1 MGYIVQCYVILHD
14 ISRENNMYT
23 FVRSW
28 LNPVSPE
35 LPYHNVDLRNVTVA
49 TLLDEYI
56 DGYIELTHTAL
67 KGSVFVDLQTIR
79 ESDLPMNT
87 SLKFSTWINTL
98 GNRRIPTM
106 SSKPVYETN
115 RVYYRDAVLCDCKID
130 VTVPYRL
137 PNDDAAI
144 SDKTNV
150 YVEYPPKYRSPLN
163 HRVITTVNGMGHLNF
178 PFEKGIQIVDGGRSS
193 LRRGDLSVGIL
204 SFENVAEL
212 VQIPIT
218 EDIMSKITPATPYKE
233 GFLLDLNMDLS
244 SHSFVLSIGGY
255 LHFNPKFLKVISPET
270 GVVRVDLGLIDVPLC
285 INKSKHLIDLAPLGV
300 HDTSD
305 TNDESYGL
313 LRVQDVYSDIVMK
326 KWLTLP
332 QSFIVVVNTPNLTVS
347 TKQAHWTGLYG
358 VYEYHENPTM
368 PLLDH
373 YGRLPEY
380 WVKKQNGVWVLL
392 VEDTLY
398 KEHTHALADETEK
411 QFVNEAMPYHSE
423 HQYPM
428 SFLEISTTVK
438 K

>member
-1 MGYIVQCYVILHD
+1 MVQFYVILHD

-35 LPYHNVDLRNVTVA
+35 LPYRNVDLRNVTVA

-67 KGSVFVDLQTIR
+67 TGSVFVDLQTIR

-106 SSKPVYETN
+106 SGKPVYETN
-115 RVYYRDAVLCDCKID
+115 RVYYRDAVLCDCKVD
-130 VTVPYRL
+130 VIVPYRL
-137 PNDDAAI
+137 PKDDAAI

-150 YVEYPPKYRSPLN
+150 YVEYPPKYRRPLN

-270 GVVRVDLGLIDVPLC
+270 GVVRVDMGLIDVPLC

-300 HDTSD
+300 HDSSD

-332 QSFIVVVNTPNLTVS
+332 QLFIVTG
-347 TKQAHWTGLYG
+347 KQIGRAH
-358 VYEYHENPTM
+358 V
-368 PLLDH
+368 
-373 YGRLPEY
+373 
-380 WVKKQNGVWVLL
+380 
-392 VEDTLY
+392 
-398 KEHTHALADETEK
+398 
-411 QFVNEAMPYHSE
+411 
-423 HQYPM
+423 
-428 SFLEISTTVK
+428 
-438 K
+438 